1 LFRRF
6 LISKPI
12 AAYFHRC
19 EELFCNHFLKG
30 SRYLK
35 LRTGVRHAMKQE
47 EARRLLIEEWDKWI
61 RTQPVTPDKA
71 TGRESLKFFLEL
83 KDARSPLLKF
93 QAKVRDK
100 WPIIHRWLLD
110 QNRVFD

>member
-1 LFRRF
+1 M
-6 LISKPI
+6 SKPI

-19 EELFCNHFLKG
+19 EKLFCNHFLSKAPD
-30 SRYLK
+30 YLN
-35 LRTGVRHAMKQE
+35 LRTEPRHAMKQE
-47 EARRLLIEEWDKWI
+47 EARRLLIEEWDEWI
-61 RTQPVTPDKA
+61 RTQPVAPDKA

-83 KDARSPLLKF
+83 KDARSALLKF

-110 QNRVFD
+110 ENRVSD

>member
-1 LFRRF
+1 
-6 LISKPI
+6 
-12 AAYFHRC
+12 
-19 EELFCNHFLKG
+19 
-30 SRYLK
+30 
-35 LRTGVRHAMKQE
+35 MKQK

-61 RTQPVTPDKA
+61 STQPIGPDKP

-93 QAKVRDK
+93 QAKGRDK

-110 QNRVFD
+110 ENHVSD